1 MAIKVELETITPVLA
16 TKFLKKNIKNRRLS
30 KATVAFYVSQMKAG
44 QWQPTGDTIK
54 FDVDGNLRDGQHRM
68 EAVVLYGKPIDMFVA
83 RGLEKSA
90 FTVIDTGKS
99 RSTGDVVST
108 LGYKNATTMA
118 ATVRMIIMFRSGR
131 YHDERKSRLVKGVS
145 NTDVV
150 NFIRRHN
157 NLDELVTEMN
167 GLWWQFRYIPT
178 SALTMLYFV
187 LSERN
192 KTKAETFFHKYATG
206 VDLSE
211 KSPIRHLRDRLM
223 RDAANK
229 TRLSYRDKL
238 ALFIYAWNA
247 YLKNKEM
254 EMIRLQGGHYK
265 FPTPI

>member
-1 MAIKVELETITPVLA
+1 MAIKVELETITPEMA
-16 TKFLKKNIKNRRLS
+16 KKFLLKNIKNRRLS
-30 KATVAFYVSQMKAG
+30 EATVVFYLSQMKAG

-54 FDVDGNLRDGQHRM
+54 FDIAGDLRDGQHRM
-68 EAVVLYGKPIDMFVA
+68 EALVRYGKPLDMFVA

-108 LGYKNATTMA
+108 MGLKNATTIA
-118 ATVRMIIMFRSGR
+118 ATVKMILMFRTGR
-131 YHDERKSRLVKGVS
+131 YHDQGKSRLVKGVS
-145 NTDVV
+145 NTDVI

-157 NLDELVTEMN
+157 NLEELVTEMN

-178 SALTMLYFV
+178 SALSMLYFV

-211 KSPIRHLRDRLM
+211 RSPIRHLRDRLI
-223 RDAANK
+223 RSAGDK
-229 TRLSYRDKL
+229 TKLNYRDKL

-247 YLKNKEM
+247 YLKGKEM
-254 EMIRLQGGHYK
+254 ESIRLQGGHYK
-265 FPTPI
+265 LPVPI